1 MSIREEQGSEQKAG
15 ATSGSEGKVEIETVR
30 EGRIG
35 EEESPAK
42 TPERFE
48 ERLAQAMAGA
58 TEENARPGT
67 AVEGRI
73 AEAVEGGVAQAKE
86 AALEGAEKL
95 GGMARNVRTT
105 SREAAQSMRSV
116 AKRHPIPAALTG
128 LGAACAGIGATCLL
142 VGERRRAPTA
152 EAKGQ
157 TAPEESI
164 AANQPAPGE
173 QHGRIEAM
181 ERRAEGALTRASHE
195 TQDLAKRAQASV
207 EEAAHGAAARVERV
221 ARDARAEAQ
230 LLGERAEKTFRDHPL
245 AVGAGLVAFGTAVG
259 MSLPSTVRENRWL
272 GKRRE
277 AFVGRARSAARSAGR
292 KLESLG
298 KSAPAPGH

>member
-1 MSIREEQGSEQKAG
+1 MSISEEQGSEPKA
-15 ATSGSEGKVEIETVR
+15 SGNEGDVEIEAVR
-30 EGRIG
+30 EGRRG

-58 TEENARPGT
+58 TEENAGPGT
-67 AVEGRI
+67 AAEGGIVEAI
-73 AEAVEGGVAQAKE
+73 EGGVAQAKE
-86 AALEGAEKL
+86 AAREGAQTL
-95 GGMARNVRTT
+95 GGMARNMRTT
-105 SREAAQSMRSV
+105 SREAAQSMRSI

-128 LGAACAGIGATCLL
+128 LGAACAGIGATYLL
-142 VGERRRAPTA
+142 MGERRRAPTIDSKGQNAA
-152 EAKGQ
+152 EAIIS
-157 TAPEESI
+157 T
-164 AANQPAPGE
+164 NMPATG
-173 QHGRIEAM
+173 
-181 ERRAEGALTRASHE
+181 ERRERTEAIETRVEGTLTRASHE
-195 TQDLAKRAQASV
+195 TNDLAKRAQASI
-207 EEAAHGAAARVERV
+207 EDAAHGAAARVERV

-230 LLGERAEKTFRDHPL
+230 LLGERAEQTFRDHPL

-298 KSAPAPGH
+298 KSAPVSGH